1 MSNPPVS
8 SNSVLKNGFLDLAAA
23 FFVIGGVISLIV
35 SILALPIFSVYPFIL
50 VPFGLVFA
58 VLFVV
63 GLICSLVAIHCY
75 SLTTRRLLSQAGM
88 RGVIS
93 GAILLTLSLGLIGMT
108 HELTTEIGTVSA
120 ILILIAGAVCFVLR
134 SQPIS
139 RLEPGR

>member
-1 MSNPPVS
+1 M
-8 SNSVLKNGFLDLAAA
+8 KNGFIDLAAA

-35 SILALPIFSVYPFIL
+35 SILALPIFSIYPFIL

-75 SLTTRRLLSQAGM
+75 SLTTQRLLPQAGM
-88 RGVIS
+88 RGVIA

-108 HELTTEIGTVSA
+108 HELTTQIGTVSA

-134 SQPIS
+134 GQPAARPS
-139 RLEPGR
+139 GAG

>member
-1 MSNPPVS
+1 MSQGTGT
-8 SNSVLKNGFLDLAAA
+8 SVVKTGFLDLAAA

-35 SILALPIFSVYPFIL
+35 SVLALPIFSVYPFIL

-58 VLFVV
+58 VVFVV

-88 RGVIS
+88 RGIIS

-108 HELTTEIGTVSA
+108 HELTTQIGAVSA
-120 ILILIAGAVCFVLR
+120 IMILIAGAVCFVLR
-134 SQPIS
+134 
-139 RLEPGR
+139 

>member
-1 MSNPPVS
+1 M
-8 SNSVLKNGFLDLAAA
+8 KNGFLDLAAA

-35 SILALPIFSVYPFIL
+35 SILALPIFTIYPFIL

-63 GLICSLVAIHCY
+63 GLICSLVSIHCY
-75 SLTTRRLLSQAGM
+75 SLTTKRLLSQAGM
-88 RGVIS
+88 RGMIA

-108 HELTTEIGTVSA
+108 HELTTQIGTVSA

-134 SQPIS
+134 SQTPPS
-139 RLEPGR
+139 SNAS